1 MTRPTNATAAARRGS
16 RSDKTSRYVAHLSNT
31 FIAGEAVI
39 RRATSR
45 ASRLNVARRP
55 PRGVVRR
62 AGFET
67 FGPAQIVA
75 PIGNNSV
82 MGKKRVR
89 EGVND
94 LATTHPELVEPL
106 VAAAAGHGWELRPTE
121 VTKDSV
127 EVTMARVM
135 LTLDLKPLRET
146 HSELAAELDDP
157 TLARQLTVDSEW
169 KLKWRCRSHGRIWLA
184 TIGQRLNRTGCKD
197 CAADSKKPEPL
208 PPQTKTPKQTTTAPG
223 VPHERKTT

>member
-1 MTRPTNATAAARRGS
+1 MHPQSATESARRATNCAE
-16 RSDKTSRYVAHLSNT
+16 TSQDVAHLSNT
-31 FIAGEAVI
+31 LIAGESVI

-45 ASRLNVARRP
+45 TSRPNVARRP

-67 FGPAQIVA
+67 FGCAQIVR
-75 PIGNNSV
+75 PIDNNSV

-106 VAAAAGHGWELRPTE
+106 VAAAAVHGWELRPTE

-135 LTLDLKPLRET
+135 ATLDLKPLRET
-146 HSELAAELDDP
+146 HPELADELDD
-157 TLARQLTVDSEW
+157 TAEARHLSVQTKGRQW
-169 KLKWRCRSHGRIWLA
+169 WRCVAHDYAWSA
-184 TIGQRLNRTGCKD
+184 TIAQRLRATGCKD

-208 PPQTKTPKQTTTAPG
+208 PPQTKTPKQTTTAHG
-223 VPHERKTT
+223 VPPERKTT

>member
-1 MTRPTNATAAARRGS
+1 M
-16 RSDKTSRYVAHLSNT
+16 RS
-31 FIAGEAVI
+31 
-39 RRATSR
+39 
-45 ASRLNVARRP
+45 
-55 PRGVVRR
+55 

-67 FGPAQIVA
+67 LGRAQTVA
-75 PIGNNSV
+75 PIDNNSV

-94 LATTHPELVEPL
+94 LATTHPELVDPVVA
-106 VAAAAGHGWELRPTE
+106 VAAAHGWELRPTE

-146 HSELAAELDDP
+146 HPELADELDDP
-157 TLARQLTVDSEW
+157 SEARHLSVQTKGRQL
-169 KLKWRCRSHGRIWLA
+169 WRCVAHGYEWSA
-184 TIGQRLNRTGCKD
+184 TISHRLRATGCKD

-208 PPQTKTPKQTTTAPG
+208 PPQIKTPKQTPPAPG